1 MGLWMLSLVIWWT
14 VSFPH
19 YHSSSQTV
27 LCHSLAD
34 LLYCWW
40 VFWFSRA
47 AMWACFWV
55 TIFASTWVIS
65 FFHHRLKQL
74 LDLDH
79 GTATSF
85 VFCSVLCRLLASSRV
100 DTFVF
105 PFSPEVMLFLM
116 TSLNLS
122 QFVSRYTCRCVNLG
136 TMVVDSFLH
145 IPHGV
150 EEVDISSLDYIEGL
164 LVVGKE
170 EVDILASCHIYINTF
185 PGLYLRNIWLFN

>member
-1 MGLWMLSLVIWWT
+1 MALWMLSLVTWWT
-14 VSFPH
+14 VSFSRS
-19 YHSSSQTV
+19 HSSSKMV

-40 VFWFSRA
+40 VFWFSLA

-65 FFHHRLKQL
+65 FFHHRLEQL

-79 GTATSF
+79 GTATAL
-85 VFCSVLCRLLASSRV
+85 VFCSMLSRLLAISRV
-100 DTFVF
+100 ETLVSS
-105 PFSPEVMLFLM
+105 FSPGVILFLM

-136 TMVVDSFLH
+136 AMVADGFLH
-145 IPHGV
+145 IPHSVGEV
-150 EEVDISSLDYIEGL
+150 EISSLDYIVGL

-170 EVDILASCHIYINTF
+170 EVDILASCHIYINSF
-185 PGLYLRNIWLFN
+185 AGLYP